1 MVNDPCRGGRLAEG
15 VQLFGISD
23 VLMMQEG
30 LSGVYL
36 RAKLAGIENRV
47 GLGVIVGVK
56 MINLTCN

>member
-1 MVNDPCRGGRLAEG
+1 MVNDPCRGGRWAEG

-23 VLMMQEG
+23 VLMMQDC

-36 RAKLAGIENRV
+36 RAKLAGIENWL
-47 GLGVIVGVK
+47 GLGVTVGVK